1 MNAYSTLLILALVPI
16 LGLQAQENAKRPKLP
31 AEAFEKS
38 LIVESPKKNVRKG
51 KKVSA
56 RTVPVIYYSLLSK
69 ASGNAVAISAA
80 EKSNGSVAIES
91 TSQLSH
97 EQQWQLKPIDGE
109 WFQLIARHSGKA
121 LTVRDT
127 AQNSIIQRDSS
138 PKNESTHWNV
148 VSDSGGFV
156 RLVNRTSNLWMGVSK
171 INCSLGDG
179 VVQSKKAETDRQK
192 WKLQVAEIDHVKVL
206 PFKKLALPASEIIG
220 KKHPTSME
228 ELREFL
234 HGTTWSIR
242 YGSTAGDEE
251 YQMTFDKKGTL
262 TLHYG
267 RVSKLEILGPKTIKL
282 WAYDTAAL
290 SDAFNYFQAA
300 DANGKVYF
308 GVLLPN
314 ED

>member
-1 MNAYSTLLILALVPI
+1 MNAYSTLLILALVPV
-16 LGLQAQENAKRPKLP
+16 LGLQAQENAKRPKPP
-31 AEAFEKS
+31 AESFEKS
-38 LIVESPKKNVRKG
+38 LIVEPSKGKENKG
-51 KKVSA
+51 KKVKA
-56 RTVPVIYYSLLSK
+56 RMVPIIYYSLLSK
-69 ASGNAVAISAA
+69 SSGNAVAISSA
-80 EKSNGSVAIES
+80 EKTNGSVATEW
-91 TSQLSH
+91 TSELTH
-97 EQQWQLKPIDGE
+97 EQQWQLNPVDGE
-109 WFQLIARHSGKA
+109 WFQLIARHSGRA
-121 LTVRDT
+121 LTVRDA
-127 AQNSIIQRDSS
+127 AQNPIIQGDSS

-148 VSDSGGFV
+148 VSDSDGFV
-156 RLVNRTSNLWMGVSK
+156 RLVNRTSKLWMGASK
-171 INCSLGDG
+171 INGSHGDG
-179 VVQSKKAETDRQK
+179 LVQSKKAETDRQK

-228 ELREFL
+228 ELRGFL

-290 SDAFNYFQAA
+290 SDAFNYFQAV